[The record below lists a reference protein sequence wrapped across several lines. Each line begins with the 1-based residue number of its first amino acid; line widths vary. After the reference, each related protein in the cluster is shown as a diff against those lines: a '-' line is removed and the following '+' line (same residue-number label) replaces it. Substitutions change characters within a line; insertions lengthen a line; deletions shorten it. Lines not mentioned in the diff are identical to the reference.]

1 VNTVTHELVPGIMT
15 ATFGRL
21 ARKSRATGAA
31 AITSLAL
38 AVERRAK
45 EDLAKTTHRRG
56 TPSPAHKG
64 GPPAL
69 VSGTLR
75 RAVTHTRAKPTATGW
90 EIRVGVAAGFYPP
103 YPRKGKKTEAAKYGR
118 YLEEVWDY
126 PWLVPAFE
134 AVTSSGSGNI
144 GRFFAAD
151 WRRL

>member
-1 VNTVTHELVPGIMT
+1 VSHELVPGVMT

-21 ARKSRATGAA
+21 AAKARATGAA

-45 EDLAKTTHRRG
+45 EDLSKNTHPYKPWGGTT
-56 TPSPAHKG
+56 AHKG

-75 RAVTHTRAKPTATGW
+75 RAVTHTKATPTATGW

-103 YPRKGKKTEAAKYGR
+103 YPKRGRKTEAAKYGR
-118 YLEEVWDY
+118 YLEEDLDY

-134 AVTSSGSGNI
+134 AVVSSGSGNI

>member
-1 VNTVTHELVPGIMT
+1 VTKELVPGIMT
-15 ATFGRL
+15 ATFGKL
-21 ARKSRATGAA
+21 AAKSRATGAA

-45 EDLAKTTHRRG
+45 EDLAKNTHPYKPWGGTTA
-56 TPSPAHKG
+56 SQG

-75 RAVTHTRAKPTATGW
+75 RSVTHSRAEATATGW

-103 YPRKGKKTEAAKYGR
+103 YPKNGRKTPSSEYGR
-118 YLEEVWDY
+118 YLEEDLGY

-134 AVTSSGSGNI
+134 AVTSSGAGQI

-151 WRRL
+151 WHRL

>member
-1 VNTVTHELVPGIMT
+1 VTHELTPGIMT
-15 ATFGRL
+15 VTFGRL
-21 ARKSRATGAA
+21 AARSRATGAA

-45 EDLAKTTHRRG
+45 EDLAKTTHPYKPWGG
-56 TPSPAHKG
+56 TNAAKG

-75 RAVTHTRAKPTATGW
+75 RAVTHSRAEATSTGW
-90 EIRVGVAAGFYPP
+90 EIRVGVAKGFYPP
-103 YPRKGKKTEAAKYGR
+103 YPKRGKKTEAAKYGR
-118 YLEEVWDY
+118 YLEEELDY

-151 WRRL
+151 WRRR